1 MEEIPYQIKY
11 RPGTQNQLPDYLS
24 RKTGLEVDEGVNC
37 EDPFENKIYHVEGP
51 GDRMRKI
58 RAEQGK
64 DYVVR
69 EAIRQIGEQGQVWR
83 GQFRKV
89 ATFLSVKEGTLY
101 FDTRIVAPKTLQFDT
116 VQRVHSEVHFGQART
131 LQLVRRSY
139 FWIGLTRDVKTQ
151 CRTCKVC
158 QKAKPSRKP
167 KEPLGSV
174 DYGYAQPGE
183 AVGMDIG
190 TLPWAD
196 GDHRYFLLMV
206 DLFSHYV
213 EAVPLKDQTAKS
225 VVKAFL
231 QGWVYRGHGVPR
243 VVLTDQGKNVDG
255 LAVHELC
262 HDLGIDKRHTTPYHP
277 EADGMAE
284 RHIGFVKQTIRCL
297 MLERD
302 LEKGSWPSL
311 LPEATFYCNNLDN
324 ASSKV
329 SPHML
334 AFGRQPRAPIDMLI
348 TADNSDPP
356 NSQYLQRLVEKKE
369 ELIEIA
375 RSNHGDS
382 RRVAKKNYDK
392 SKKTSD
398 SDITRGDWV
407 LIKKEQRTDSLD
419 VKFEGP
425 FEVLERRGVII
436 QVAGSRSEK
445 WIHLNRCRKYEGA
458 SPVIAYPRE
467 TEEQVMEEEEV
478 TPKTEISAGIAESAV
493 REEDTTEVPEDVE
506 DREANA
512 RRYPRRDRKRKI
524 YQDFVDWDQVPTG
537 WWRK

>member
-1 MEEIPYQIKY
+1 M
-11 RPGTQNQLPDYLS
+11 
-24 RKTGLEVDEGVNC
+24 
-37 EDPFENKIYHVEGP
+37 
-51 GDRMRKI
+51 
-58 RAEQGK
+58 
-64 DYVVR
+64 
-69 EAIRQIGEQGQVWR
+69 
-83 GQFRKV
+83 
-89 ATFLSVKEGTLY
+89 
-101 FDTRIVAPKTLQFDT
+101 
-116 VQRVHSEVHFGQART
+116 
-131 LQLVRRSY
+131 
-139 FWIGLTRDVKTQ
+139 KTQ

-231 QGWVYRGHGVPR
+231 QGWVYRGYGVPR

-375 RSNHGDS
+375 RRNHGDS

-407 LIKKEQRTDSLD
+407 LIKKEQRTNSLD

-436 QVAGSRSEK
+436 KLPVAEVRSG
-445 WIHLNRCRKYEGA
+445 Y
-458 SPVIAYPRE
+458 
-467 TEEQVMEEEEV
+467 T
-478 TPKTEISAGIAESAV
+478 
-493 REEDTTEVPEDVE
+493 
-506 DREANA
+506 
-512 RRYPRRDRKRKI
+512 
-524 YQDFVDWDQVPTG
+524 
-537 WWRK
+537 